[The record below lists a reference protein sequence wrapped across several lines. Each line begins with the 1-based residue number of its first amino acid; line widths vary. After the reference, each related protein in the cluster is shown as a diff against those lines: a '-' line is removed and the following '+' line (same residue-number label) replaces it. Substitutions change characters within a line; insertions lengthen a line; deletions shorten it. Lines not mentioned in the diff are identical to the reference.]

1 MELIFFMKGILLG
14 FSIAAPVG
22 PIGVLCIRRTLANG
36 MFTGVLSGLG
46 TATADAMY
54 GCVAAFGVTIISNF
68 LFVHQFYL
76 RFLGGLFL
84 LYLGYTTYRSIPAET
99 AAKASGKGLFG
110 AYTSAFFLTLTN
122 PMTIISFAA
131 VFAGMGIGTSGENY
145 TLAGL
150 LVFGVFLG
158 SMFWWLILSGM
169 VNALR
174 TTFDTK
180 RLNYVN
186 QFSGVII
193 AGFGVVSLI
202 TM

>member
-22 PIGVLCIRRTLANG
+22 PIGVLCIRRTLAKG
-36 MFTGVLSGLG
+36 MLTGVLSGLG
-46 TATADAMY
+46 TATADSIY
-54 GCVAAFGVTIISNF
+54 GCIAAFGVTIISNF
-68 LFVHQFYL
+68 LFDHQFYL

-99 AAKASGKGLFG
+99 VAQASSKGLFG

-131 VFAGMGIGTSGENY
+131 VFAGLGIGATGENY

-158 SMFWWLILSGM
+158 SMLWWLILSGM
-169 VNALR
+169 INALR
-174 TTFDTK
+174 ATFNTK